1 MAPRTLNRD
10 ARVGVVHVHTDYS
23 HDGKDSVERLRDFA
37 LERGIS
43 FIGVTDHAE
52 DLSGAQY
59 EELAARAR
67 AASDE
72 DVSIIPGLEYRFE
85 GYSGLHLLAL
95 GLSHRIDPA
104 TPEEF
109 AAQAGPAAR
118 FTIAAHPGLFRYDM
132 PDVVARTI
140 DAIEV
145 WNAAYNTRYL
155 PDPAAVR
162 LLERI
167 RARRPEVVGTAGL
180 DQHDSRNDRGTR
192 VILLDPDARD
202 PLAELKAGRF
212 VNRGGTMEFPARKPF
227 GPLGLAALTG
237 LRAGLDAVNFVHER
251 VARALRQVA

>member
-1 MAPRTLNRD
+1 MAPRPLTRN
-10 ARVGVVHVHTDYS
+10 AQVGVVHVHTEYS
-23 HDGKDSVERLRDFA
+23 HDGKDSVERLREFA
-37 LERGIS
+37 IERGIA
-43 FIGVTDHAE
+43 FIGLTDHAE
-52 DLSGAQY
+52 DLSAGQY

-67 AASDE
+67 AASD
-72 DVSIIPGLEYRFE
+72 DRVSIIPGLEYRFA

-109 AAQAGPAAR
+109 VAQAGPAAR
-118 FTIAAHPGLFRYDM
+118 FTVAAHPGLFRYRM
-132 PDVVARTI
+132 PYIVAQAI

-145 WNAAYNTRYL
+145 WNAAHNTRYL

-167 RARRPEVVGTAGL
+167 RERRPEVVGTAGL

-212 VNRGGTMEFPARKPF
+212 VNRGATMEFPPRRPF
-227 GPLGLAALTG
+227 GPVGLAALTG
-237 LRAGLDAVNFVHER
+237 LRAGLDAVNFVHEHL
-251 VARALRQVA
+251 VRALRRVA

>member
-1 MAPRTLNRD
+1 MAPRTLTPD

-23 HDGKDSVERLRDFA
+23 HDGKDSIERLRDFA
-37 LERGIS
+37 LERGIA
-43 FIGVTDHAE
+43 FVGLTDHAE
-52 DLSGAQY
+52 DLSAAQY
-59 EELAARAR
+59 DELVARAR
-67 AASDE
+67 AASDD
-72 DVSIIPGLEYRFE
+72 DVSIIPGLEYRFD

-95 GLSHRIDPA
+95 GLSRRIDPA

-109 AAQAGPAAR
+109 AIQAGAAAR

-132 PDVVARTI
+132 PDSVARTI

-162 LLERI
+162 LLERV
-167 RARRPEVVGTAGL
+167 RTRRPEIVGIAGL

-192 VILLDPDARD
+192 VILLDPEPRD

-212 VNRGGTMEFPARKPF
+212 VNRGGTMEFAAKKPF

-237 LRAGLDAVNFVHER
+237 LRLGLDAVNFLHER
-251 VARALRQVA
+251 GARALRRVG

>member
-1 MAPRTLNRD
+1 MALRPLTPD
-10 ARVGVVHVHTDYS
+10 ARVGVIHVHTDYS

-43 FIGVTDHAE
+43 FIGLTDHAE
-52 DLSGAQY
+52 DLSAAEY
-59 EELAARAR
+59 AEMAARAR
-67 AASDE
+67 TASD
-72 DVSIIPGLEYRFE
+72 DRVSIIPGLEYRFA
-85 GYSGLHLLAL
+85 GYPGLHLLAL

-109 AAQAGPAAR
+109 VAQAGSAAR
-118 FTIAAHPGLFRYDM
+118 FTIAAHPGLFRYSM
-132 PDVVARTI
+132 PDTVARAI

-167 RARRPEVVGTAGL
+167 RVRRPEVVGTAGL
-180 DQHDSRNDRGTR
+180 DQHDCRNDRGTR
-192 VILLDPDARD
+192 VILLDAEARD
-202 PLAELKAGRF
+202 PLVELKAGRF
-212 VNRGGTMEFPARKPF
+212 VNRGGMMEFPARDPF

-251 VARALRQVA
+251 VVRALRRTA